1 MMMLQVAVLI
11 VVISATGYLKDKSA
25 LFRKTVFGLL
35 GLIIILQIL
44 SDLSPAAAQQC
55 PEFTRQ
61 PQADMLPI
69 GTVVDITNYELV
81 APNTVSAVTRTG
93 TVDEYFLTVNCP
105 QSRPFN
111 MDAQAY
117 VIRYGAVDGSRRV
130 VSQWELKVR

>member
-1 MMMLQVAVLI
+1 MNRKLMLGM
-11 VVISATGYLKDKSA
+11 VIL
-25 LFRKTVFGLL
+25 LFLMLWTVM
-35 GLIIILQIL
+35 
-44 SDLSPAAAQQC
+44 PAAAQQC

-61 PQADMLPI
+61 PQAGMLPI

-117 VIRYGAVDGSRRV
+117 VIRYGAADGARRV